1 MITVRFITSD
11 DMPLLRQWAKR
22 RGCVL
27 DDDHLSPLGMLALN
41 DDVPMLCAWAATIL
55 DTALMEIDHVYASP
69 RFTKKI
75 AIECWSLI
83 IGSFRHLA
91 GEIGKAGGRQVK
103 AFKISANPAMIP
115 FIKKTGGAISNHPH
129 INCMYPF

>member
-1 MITVRFITSD
+1 MITVRFITPD

-27 DDDHLSPLGMLALN
+27 DDDFLSPLGMLALN
-41 DDVPMLCAWAATIL
+41 DNVPMLCAWAATIL

-69 RFTKKI
+69 RVTKKI
-75 AIECWSLI
+75 ILECWSLLL
-83 IGSFRHLA
+83 GSFRHLA
-91 GEIGKAGGRQVK
+91 GEIANAGGRQVK

-129 INCMYPF
+129 INCMYLA

>member
-22 RGCVL
+22 RGCVI
-27 DDDHLSPLGMLALN
+27 DDDHISPLGMLALS
-41 DDVPMLCAWAATIL
+41 DGVPMLCAWAATIL

-69 RFTKKI
+69 RITKKI
-75 AIECWSLI
+75 GLECWSLL

-91 GEIGKAGGRQVK
+91 GEINKEGGRASESLQDFSEPRHG
-103 AFKISANPAMIP
+103 AFHQKNGWP
-115 FIKKTGGAISNHPH
+115 
-129 INCMYPF
+129 CR

>member
-1 MITVRFITSD
+1 MITVRFIASD
-11 DMPLLRQWAKR
+11 DMPLLRTWAKR

-27 DDDHLSPLGMLALN
+27 DDDFLSPLGVLALD

-75 AIECWSLI
+75 AIECWALL

-91 GEIGKAGGRQVK
+91 GEINKAGGRQVK
-103 AFKISANPAMIP
+103 AFKISANPDMVP
-115 FIKKTGGAISNHPH
+115 FIKKTGGIIANSHH
-129 INCMYPF
+129 INCMYSV